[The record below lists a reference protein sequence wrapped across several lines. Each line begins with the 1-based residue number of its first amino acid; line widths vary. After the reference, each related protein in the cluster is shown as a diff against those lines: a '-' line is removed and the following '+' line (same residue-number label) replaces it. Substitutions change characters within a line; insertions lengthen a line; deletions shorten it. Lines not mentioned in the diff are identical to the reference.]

1 MFTKLFKLALLL
13 GLCASAFAADL
24 PTAPSEELLKV
35 YAQLRA
41 LRGSEQW
48 AVTENVAW
56 QREAATFNFED
67 GHLTFAEPVAGHV
80 LAAYFEGKGSIRI
93 NAPTPALQRQLAR
106 FAGAPALEDTF
117 TQAVFFFTDDSA
129 AQLQKLMMVRGGANA
144 GAATQASRVRKRN
157 MRRALTIG
165 GVTRGPA
172 TRLCATWRRACWRT

>member
-13 GLCASAFAADL
+13 GLCASAFAAEL

-129 AQLQKLMMVRGGANA
+129 AARTPGRRPRPL
-144 GAATQASRVRKRN
+144 RVRKRN

-165 GVTRGPA
+165 GPIRGPA
-172 TRLCATWRRACWRT
+172 TR